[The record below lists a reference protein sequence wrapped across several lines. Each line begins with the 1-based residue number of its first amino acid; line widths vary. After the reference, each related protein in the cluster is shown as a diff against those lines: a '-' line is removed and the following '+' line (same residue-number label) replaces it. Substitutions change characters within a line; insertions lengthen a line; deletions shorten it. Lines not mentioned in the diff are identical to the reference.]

1 MEKLAKQ
8 FTRDVSLAICQWW
21 RTSQNENFKRKI
33 GAGYSDFL
41 AVSNGLSCT
50 FYCLESD
57 VEALKEALFS
67 RMKEDEEYFFRES
80 DRFRNETEQTRILL
94 DMLEKEGQLDLKTL
108 GILRTRFDL
117 LYPMYRF
124 ALVLPA
130 AWRADLDRN
139 MGPAAEKIADCA
151 YEDRKQVEGM
161 FERFDAVLRK
171 LVGKK
176 IGKSKVPI
184 LRAKFLTEKEV
195 GAIAC
200 DESLDWKEV
209 EKRTGGFVYSKGIV
223 HLTQNYAS
231 AFKNDGYS
239 IEEEKV
245 GGEKLKGQSA
255 FSGKTIT
262 GKVRKLYAI
271 EQAVL
276 FRPGE
281 ILVMPMTIPEFLPIM
296 KKAAAIVTDEG
307 GITCHAAI
315 VSREL
320 KIPCVIGTR
329 VATRLLN
336 DGDVV
341 EVDSASG
348 VVRKV
353 G

>member
-117 LYPMYRF
+117 LYPMYRL

-139 MGPAAEKIADCA
+139 M
-151 YEDRKQVEGM
+151 
-161 FERFDAVLRK
+161 
-171 LVGKK
+171 
-176 IGKSKVPI
+176 
-184 LRAKFLTEKEV
+184 
-195 GAIAC
+195 
-200 DESLDWKEV
+200 
-209 EKRTGGFVYSKGIV
+209 
-223 HLTQNYAS
+223 
-231 AFKNDGYS
+231 
-239 IEEEKV
+239 
-245 GGEKLKGQSA
+245 
-255 FSGKTIT
+255 
-262 GKVRKLYAI
+262 
-271 EQAVL
+271 
-276 FRPGE
+276 
-281 ILVMPMTIPEFLPIM
+281 
-296 KKAAAIVTDEG
+296 
-307 GITCHAAI
+307 
-315 VSREL
+315 
-320 KIPCVIGTR
+320 
-329 VATRLLN
+329 
-336 DGDVV
+336 
-341 EVDSASG
+341 
-348 VVRKV
+348 
-353 G
+353 